1 MPSQKM
7 ECKGLKK
14 SVIDLFES
22 GLSRRELFVSLVFSD
37 AGTSSWGVPWGSVI
51 GSILFPMYL
60 SEQSTAEKKLN
71 QTSVRMTSACY
82 CISQQGHFR
91 DGKSFE

>member
-37 AGTSSWGVPWGSVI
+37 AGISLWGVPWGSVI
-51 GSILFPMYL
+51 GSILFLMYL
-60 SEQSTAEKKLN
+60 SEQSTAEKKLD
-71 QTSVRMTSACY
+71 QTSVRMRRACY

-91 DGKSFE
+91 YGKSFE